1 MTTGVAFSMPI
12 GRDDGP
18 TVPGLQAGSMG
29 ARLLSSSLVMTPVEN
44 DPKTPSA
51 GDAPLPGTRV
61 PSGPFGAPGGP
72 ADRMDAPADP
82 GSPDATPGLPTDT
95 AEDAADSALSKI
107 FYIFKEIIIT
117 LVLFLLLRNLIVQ
130 ARFIPSASMHPGLL
144 ENDRL
149 LVEIVTKHFG
159 GIKRGDILVFYRA
172 SDPQPSASELLF
184 SSFGLHDDHAMIK
197 RVIGMPGDVIEV
209 IPNQGVLVN
218 GQMLDEPY
226 VAENARDHF
235 GPETVPAGHY
245 FMMGDNRNQ
254 SSDSRMWGF
263 LPEGNVIGEATVRF
277 FPFNRMGVIR

>member
-1 MTTGVAFSMPI
+1 MMPPAQ
-12 GRDDGP
+12 P
-18 TVPGLQAGSMG
+18 THAAPSDPA
-29 ARLLSSSLVMTPVEN
+29 TPT
-44 DPKTPSA
+44 TPSA
-51 GDAPLPGTRV
+51 AADNPVASTAPNT
-61 PSGPFGAPGGP
+61 APGEIV
-72 ADRMDAPADP
+72 R
-82 GSPDATPGLPTDT
+82 
-95 AEDAADSALSKI
+95 AEGVDLESTNEGASSKI
-107 FYIFKEIIIT
+107 LYVLKEVLIT
-117 LVLFLLLRNLIVQ
+117 LVLFLLLRNLVVQ

-172 SDPQPSASELLF
+172 SDHKPGIGELLL

-209 IPNQGVLVN
+209 VPNQGVLVN

-235 GPETVPAGHY
+235 GPETVPPGHY

-254 SSDSRMWGF
+254 SSDSRMWGY
-263 LPEGNVIGEATVRF
+263 LPEENVIGEAILRF
-277 FPFNRMGVIR
+277 YPFSRVGIIR